1 MMTDPY
7 QLFIG
12 ADPGEHGGIV
22 CVCQYDNTVRIV
34 HAFSWKDR
42 GDKYNQDFILSV
54 QPQRVLVEDVPI
66 IPGKSSQH
74 SFKRQVEN
82 KCAVEQYLDHLDCE
96 SVQPRSWQ
104 SVLGLNPKI
113 TLTKPQRLKM
123 NQLYVKG
130 KTGCLLTHEGQ
141 IDAACIALA
150 GMTYKAPGSYNGS

>member
-1 MMTDPY
+1 MNDPY

-22 CVCQYDNTVRIV
+22 CVCLYSTTVRIV

-42 GDKYNQDFILSV
+42 GDKYNQSFILSV

-66 IPGKSSQH
+66 IPGRLTLQT
-74 SFKRQVEN
+74 FKRQIEN
-82 KCAVEQYLDHLDCE
+82 KDALLTYLDHFDCE

-150 GMTYKAPGSYNGS
+150 GIKYKAPGSY

>member
-1 MMTDPY
+1 MTDQH

-22 CVCQYDNTVRIV
+22 CVCLYSNTVRIV
-34 HAFSWKDR
+34 HAFSWNER
-42 GDKYNQDFILSV
+42 GDTYNQDFILSV
-54 QPQRVLVEDVPI
+54 QPTRVMIEDVPI
-66 IPGKSSQH
+66 IPGKSSQY
-74 SFKRQVEN
+74 SFKRQIEN

-104 SVLGLNPKI
+104 SVLGLNPKV
-113 TLTKPQRLKM
+113 TLTKRQRLQM

-130 KTGCLLTHEGQ
+130 KTGRLLTHEGQ

-150 GMTYKAPGSYNGS
+150 SIKYKAPGSY